1 MPERAPAHA
10 AVVLAAGASSR
21 FGRCKQLARLD
32 GETLVHRA
40 ARLALATNAERV
52 VLVVGAQAD
61 AVWNAVRDLDIV
73 RVDCTDHAI
82 GMGASLR
89 AGLAAL
95 PADIAGA
102 LVVVCDQPAL
112 DAAHLCALTAAWR
125 TAPQRAVASAYAQ
138 RLGVP
143 ALLPRAW
150 FGEIAHGDSGA
161 RELLA
166 RRRAEVEVIAN
177 EALARDIDW
186 PEDFDVR

>member
-10 AVVLAAGASSR
+10 AVVLAAGASTR
-21 FGRCKQLARLD
+21 FGRCKQLALLD

-40 ARLALATNAERV
+40 ARLALATDAERV
-52 VLVVGAQAD
+52 VVVVGAQAD
-61 AVWNAVRDLDIV
+61 AVWNAVRDLDVV
-73 RVDCTDHAI
+73 RADSSDHGA

-89 AGLAAL
+89 AGLGAL

-102 LVVVCDQPAL
+102 LIVVCDQPAL
-112 DAAHLCALTAAWR
+112 DAAHLRALTAAWR
-125 TAPQRAVASAYAQ
+125 AAPQRAVASAYAQ

-150 FGEIAHGDSGA
+150 FGEIAYRDSGA
-161 RELLA
+161 RQLLA
-166 RRRAEVEVIAN
+166 RRRADVAAIEN

-186 PEDFDVR
+186 PGDLE